1 MKQRH
6 LLMLFTLGLLLSLA
20 GIAQAGTR
28 IEKNLKLQ
36 PGGTIYLDTSGGD
49 VRVRG
54 TSEPGAR
61 VVVTSNL
68 SDLEKAFE
76 FRFDEEPHAVRIA
89 GHRPSNAPLWYSHV
103 SLRFEIQVP
112 RQTSLEL
119 KTGGGDVNVSE
130 LEGTF
135 RLKTSGGDVE
145 VSDVKGNL
153 DGETSGGDMR
163 VRQLNG
169 DLRLR
174 SSGGDI
180 RAADVS
186 GRVEIH
192 SAGGDIEVS
201 LVRGNASGGEV
212 ETSGGEIRVAV
223 DPAVGLDLEAS
234 AGGGDVHSDL
244 PLTVTGKVSESNLRG
259 TLGKGGELLRLH
271 SAGGDISVRPL

>member
-6 LLMLFTLGLLLSLA
+6 LSMLFSLGLLLSLT
-20 GIAQAGTR
+20 GIAQASTR
-28 IEKNLKLQ
+28 IERALKLQ
-36 PGGTIYLDTSGGD
+36 PGGTLYLDTSGGD

-54 TSEPGAR
+54 TSETGAR
-61 VVVTSNL
+61 VIVTSNL

-76 FRFDEEPHAVRIA
+76 LRFDEEPHAVRIA
-89 GHRPSNAPLWYSHV
+89 AHRPSNAPLWYSHV
-103 SLRFEIQVP
+103 SLRFEIEVP
-112 RQTSLEL
+112 RLTSLEL

-135 RLKTSGGDVE
+135 RVKTSGGNVD
-145 VSDVKGNL
+145 VSDMKGNL

-163 VRQLNG
+163 VRQLSG

-174 SSGGDI
+174 TSGGDI
-180 RAADVS
+180 RAASVS

-223 DPAVGLDLEAS
+223 DPAVGLDVEAS

-244 PLTVTGKVSESNLRG
+244 PLTITGKVSESNLRG

>member
-1 MKQRH
+1 M
-6 LLMLFTLGLLLSLA
+6 FCVLGLLL
-20 GIAQAGTR
+20 GCVVGAQASTHL
-28 IEKNLKLQ
+28 EKTLKLE
-36 PGGTIYLDTSGGD
+36 PGGTLYLDTSGGD
-49 VRVRG
+49 VKIRG

-68 SDLEKAFE
+68 SDLEKAFDL
-76 FRFDEEPHAVRIA
+76 RFDEEPHAVRIVA
-89 GHRPSNAPLWYSHV
+89 RRLSGASLWHNNV

-130 LEGTF
+130 LEGII

-145 VSDVKGNL
+145 VTDVKGNL

-163 VRQLNG
+163 VQRVSG
-169 DLRLR
+169 DLLLR
-174 SSGGDI
+174 TSGGDI
-180 RAADVS
+180 RAADIS

-192 SAGGDIEVS
+192 STGGDIELS
-201 LVRGNASGGEV
+201 LTRGNASGGEV
-212 ETSGGEIRVAV
+212 ETSGGEIHVAV
-223 DPAVGLDLEAS
+223 DPAVSLDLEAS

-244 PLTVTGKVSESNLRG
+244 SLTHTDKVSESNLRG